1 MYKIGV
7 DGGGTKTT
15 ATIYNDK
22 MEVLGH
28 FLGGPMNLQVVTRE
42 NIVAIFK
49 NMLEFFKVSAEN
61 IEIGVGA
68 AGAGRV
74 EDIEKLE
81 NILKELKFKKYKVS
95 NDAHIALLGTHGK
108 KNGMLII
115 SGTGSIGFSLNN
127 EKIYRSGGL
136 GHLLGDEG
144 SGYSIGLDL
153 LKAIFKALDKEVEIN
168 ERVLRETF
176 EIAKVQTT
184 NSLLKW
190 VYSNEKGE
198 IAKLATVVLRNS
210 KNEICKVIIDK
221 NIEALK
227 ELVVD
232 LKNKSKA
239 NKVGFAGGI
248 IENDTPIR
256 KGLLKELEKLDI
268 EFVERKF
275 TNDYGATLLLD

>member
-15 ATIYNDK
+15 ATIYDDK

-256 KGLLKELEKLDI
+256 KGLLKDLEKLDI